1 MALQNQNSNSN
12 LTWIRCS
19 WNPSFSPS
27 IEYYL
32 IELIPLIY
40 DSISGVDVPRA
51 ELKITAKTE
60 RDLSTGLIP
69 TNYTFHN
76 LQPNVKYLAQVA
88 AVDRFN
94 NISPVLTAE
103 LISGGSLPA
112 LTVNDVTI
120 NPLLVHLNGVYVSWN
135 VNNDVLDY
143 ITKFQVFA
151 DTQSFTD
158 LTSDRIKYEGLG
170 TTCQIPA
177 NSVLYIKL
185 RAIDLIGRPS
195 PVLSDSIDATPT
207 TSTSDT
213 PVI

>member
-19 WNPSFSPS
+19 WDPSPS
-27 IEYYL
+27 PSVEYYL

-40 DSISGVDVPRA
+40 DSISGMDVPRP

-60 RDLSTGLIP
+60 RDLSTGNIP
-69 TNYTFHN
+69 TTYTFHN

-103 LISGGSLPA
+103 LISGGSFPILS
-112 LTVNDVTI
+112 VNDVTL

-135 VNNDVLDY
+135 VNDDVLVY

-158 LTSDRIKYEGLG
+158 LTSDRLKYEGLG

-177 NSVLYIKL
+177 NSMIHIKL

-195 PVLSDSIDATPT
+195 PTLSDSVDAAP
-207 TSTSDT
+207 SL
-213 PVI
+213 PAI

>member
-1 MALQNQNSNSN
+1 MSLPNQNSNSN

-19 WNPSFSPS
+19 WDPSPS
-27 IEYYL
+27 PSVEYYL

-40 DSISGVDVPRA
+40 DSISGMDVPRP

-60 RDLSTGLIP
+60 RDLSTGNIP
-69 TNYTFHN
+69 TTYTFHN

-103 LISGGSLPA
+103 LISGGSFPS
-112 LTVNDVTI
+112 LTVNDVTL

-135 VNNDVLDY
+135 VNDDVLDY

-158 LTSDRIKYEGLG
+158 LTSDRLKYEGLG

-177 NSVLYIKL
+177 NSLLYIKL

-195 PVLSDSIDATPT
+195 PVLSGSIDATPI
-207 TSTSDT
+207 SSASDT

>member
-1 MALQNQNSNSN
+1 MALTNQISNSN
-12 LTWIRCS
+12 LAWIRCS
-19 WNPSFSPS
+19 WDPSPS
-27 IEYYL
+27 PSVEYYL

-40 DSISGVDVPRA
+40 DSISGVDVPRV

-60 RDLSTGLIP
+60 RDLSTGFIP
-69 TNYTFHN
+69 SNYTFHN

-88 AVDRFN
+88 AIDRFN

-103 LISGGSLPA
+103 LISGGSFPA
-112 LTVNDVTI
+112 LTVNDITL

-135 VNNDVLDY
+135 VNNDALDY

-151 DTQSFTD
+151 DTQSFAD
-158 LTSDRIKYEGLG
+158 LTSDRLKYEGLG

-177 NSVLYIKL
+177 NSMLFIKL

-195 PVLSDSIDATPT
+195 PVLSGSIDATPT
-207 TSTSDT
+207 TSSSDT
-213 PVI
+213 TVI